1 MMKAKH
7 DEVKTT
13 IRIYKETM
21 DKLEYIA
28 EYYGRSKNKE
38 IDWAIKQHIFRFEEE
53 YGKIILDVDCLLY
66 TSDAADE

>member
-1 MMKAKH
+1 MMKVKH

-13 IRIYKETM
+13 FRIYKETM

-53 YGKIILDVDCLLY
+53 YGKIILDVD
-66 TSDAADE
+66 D

>member
-1 MMKAKH
+1 MKVKH

-53 YGKIILDVDCLLY
+53 YGKIILDVD
-66 TSDAADE
+66 D

>member
-1 MMKAKH
+1 MMKVKH

-53 YGKIILDVDCLLY
+53 YGKIILDVD
-66 TSDAADE
+66 D

>member
-38 IDWAIKQHIFRFEEE
+38 IDWAIKQHIKAFEDEM
-53 YGKIILDVDCLLY
+53 GKIILD
-66 TSDAADE
+66 SSGKS

>member
-53 YGKIILDVDCLLY
+53 YGKIILDVD
-66 TSDAADE
+66 D